1 MARPRGTTRQR
12 EQQVRKLNG
21 AAGKLIGYIRVS
33 TSGQAENG
41 HSLDGQRDRLQATAE
56 REGFT
61 LVDVVC
67 DVASGSKQRDGLD
80 NLQDRILAGEAQGI
94 ITPKIDRLGR
104 SQVHLLHFVA
114 WCTEHTVDLLTADE
128 GWQVRDGKQ
137 VDKMLPF
144 RLAMAQVELERIRER
159 TRDGLAAAKAK
170 GIKLG
175 QPALNVGP
183 LADRA
188 TELRRQGMTWQ
199 AIADLF
205 NAEGHRTARGAEFRS
220 TTIARMID
228 RVDPSANPPGG
239 YAQRSGG

>member
-1 MARPRGTTRQR
+1 
-12 EQQVRKLNG
+12 
-21 AAGKLIGYIRVS
+21 
-33 TSGQAENG
+33 
-41 HSLDGQRDRLQATAE
+41 
-56 REGFT
+56 
-61 LVDVVC
+61 
-67 DVASGSKQRDGLD
+67 
-80 NLQDRILAGEAQGI
+80 
-94 ITPKIDRLGR
+94 
-104 SQVHLLHFVA
+104 
-114 WCTEHTVDLLTADE
+114 
-128 GWQVRDGKQ
+128 
-137 VDKMLPF
+137 
-144 RLAMAQVELERIRER
+144 VELERIRER